1 MGGVEG
7 KVEQHPAR
15 GDMPQ
20 VVGVP
25 DGPVRCMHRP
35 PRVSGG
41 TVPQAKELTTFSKVP
56 VGTGEQQAIGTDVV
70 RHKGRV
76 LGERVVQ
83 ARGCKRQVYV
93 SA

>member
-1 MGGVEG
+1 MYKRQGL
-7 KVEQHPAR
+7 
-15 GDMPQ
+15 
-20 VVGVP
+20 
-25 DGPVRCMHRP
+25 HREALAAEP
-35 PRVSGG
+35 KAFGRYEAAAPNDRW
-41 TVPQAKELTTFSKVP
+41 
-56 VGTGEQQAIGTDVV
+56 ITDVV